1 MKEFPYFP
9 HCSFEF
15 IGISRQNLHHPT
27 DLAPL
32 VGADL
37 EVMDRDSKKMR
48 EEKPYLFADL
58 KTYKGLDDIV
68 EWLTKE
74 FLF

>member
-1 MKEFPYFP
+1 MMAAK
-9 HCSFEF
+9 
-15 IGISRQNLHHPT
+15 T
-27 DLAPL
+27 VLAPL

-48 EEKPYLFADL
+48 EERPYLFADL